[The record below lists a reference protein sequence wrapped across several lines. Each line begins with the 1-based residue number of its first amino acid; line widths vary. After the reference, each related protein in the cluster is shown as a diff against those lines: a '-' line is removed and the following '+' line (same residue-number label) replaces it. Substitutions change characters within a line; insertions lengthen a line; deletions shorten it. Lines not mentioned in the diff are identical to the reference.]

1 MREPYSA
8 VTDEYSL
15 WSCNDIDSTETE
27 VIELLGSLVRAT
39 KPRVCVEVGS
49 HIGLSSFEIG
59 TALERNG
66 RGHLHCFEVISE
78 SARMAQERTAGL
90 PVTVHCMA
98 DVEYQPANLPGLVDF
113 LFVDGDLDNRD
124 ASLFHWQPWLS
135 SNHIVAVHD
144 SVKREQVRESIESVG
159 HIQRIDIVTPR
170 GLTLMKVA
178 NSASSGS

>member
-1 MREPYSA
+1 MREPFSA

-39 KPRVCVEVGS
+39 KPKVCVEVGT
-49 HIGLSSFEIG
+49 HIGLCSFEIG

-66 RGHLHCFEVISE
+66 RGQLHCFEVVPE
-78 SARMAQERTAGL
+78 TARATRERTASL
-90 PVTVHCMA
+90 PVTVHCTA
-98 DVEYQPANLPGLVDF
+98 DVEYDPANLPGPVDF

-124 ASLFHWQPWLS
+124 ASLIHWQPWLS
-135 SNHIVAVHD
+135 ANHIVAVHD
-144 SVKREQVRESIESVG
+144 SVKREQVREALDAVPHLE
-159 HIQRIDIVTPR
+159 RIDIVTPR

-178 NSASSGS
+178 SSGQTGG

>member
-1 MREPYSA
+1 MREPFSA

-39 KPRVCVEVGS
+39 KPKVCVEVGT
-49 HIGLSSFEIG
+49 HIGLCSFEIG

-66 RGHLHCFEVISE
+66 RGQLHCFEVVPE
-78 SARMAQERTAGL
+78 TARATQERTASL
-90 PVTVHCMA
+90 PVTVHCTA
-98 DVEYQPANLPGLVDF
+98 DVEYDPANLPGPVDF

-124 ASLFHWQPWLS
+124 ASLIHWQPWLS
-135 SNHIVAVHD
+135 ANHIVAVHD
-144 SVKREQVRESIESVG
+144 SVKREQVREALDAVPHLE
-159 HIQRIDIVTPR
+159 RIDIVTPR

-178 NSASSGS
+178 SSGQTGG

>member
-39 KPRVCVEVGS
+39 KPRICVEVGA
-49 HIGLSSFEIG
+49 HIGLTSFEIG

-66 RGHLHCFEVISE
+66 RGQLHCFEVIPE
-78 SARMAQERTAGL
+78 SARAAQGRTTGL
-90 PVTVHCMA
+90 PVTVHCMS
-98 DVEYQPANLPGLVDF
+98 DVEYDPTSLPGLVDF
-113 LFVDGDLDNRD
+113 LFVDGDLDNRE
-124 ASLFHWQPWLS
+124 ASLLHWRPWLS
-135 SNHIVAVHD
+135 ANHIVAVHD
-144 SVKREQVRESIESVG
+144 SVKREQVRESIDAVPHLE
-159 HIQRIDIVTPR
+159 RIDIVTPR

-178 NSASSGS
+178 DPASTGG

>member
-39 KPRVCVEVGS
+39 KPRVCVEVGA
-49 HIGLSSFEIG
+49 HIGLSSLEIG

-66 RGHLHCFEVISE
+66 RGQLVCFEVIPE
-78 SARMAQERTAGL
+78 SARTAQERTAGL

-98 DVEYQPANLPGLVDF
+98 DIEYDPANLPGLVDF
-113 LFVDGDLDNRD
+113 LFVDGDLNNRD
-124 ASLFHWQPWLS
+124 ASLDHWQPWLS
-135 SNHIVAVHD
+135 AGNIVAVHD
-144 SVKREQVRESIESVG
+144 SVKRAQVREALDAVPHLE
-159 HIQRIDIVTPR
+159 RIDIVTPR

-178 NSASSGS
+178 NPATAGG